1 MKFFTAFI
9 VLFTFIQINAQIQP
23 KEKFPTASS
32 DSSFFDSFLFDVN
45 KLILPL
51 NNEGVIGDVLIQGE
65 AGGRYDGFGFLYSG
79 GFFLSGKDGD
89 SIWSNAV
96 ASASRLQDYL
106 PGKVGE
112 SPLDQIFKLYS
123 VRSADPHFG
132 DSWNDWKDAVEL
144 GADFYDGDGDGEYN
158 PADLNG
164 NGVWDLNEDAPGII
178 GDLTAWT
185 VYNDAA
191 PPELRRFND
200 VEAKGIEI
208 QQTIFANSG
217 SNKQIENIVFIRYR
231 LINTGIVNT
240 VFDSVYFSAWSDP
253 DVGNYQTDLAGSD
266 TLHSSGF
273 IYKDSADALYGINPP
288 AFFKTFLQGPPVYI
302 AGETFI
308 DVNSNGIFDEGIDT
322 PVTNAKNNKGLFL
335 GSEIIPGAQNIGLAS
350 VVHYIKRVVQY
361 SLGQALLPLLHQTAD
376 EVGYQFAFI
385 LRVGRNFSLNNLSF
399 PRHEYSSLL
408 TSVFWP
414 RTWSVPVFGHQHRR
428 YPWSPE

>member
-9 VLFTFIQINAQIQP
+9 ILFTFIQLNAQNQP
-23 KEKFPTASS
+23 KVNFPSASS

-51 NNEGVIGDVLIQGE
+51 NNQGVIADVLIEGE
-65 AGGRYDGFGFLYSG
+65 AGGRYDGFGFLFSG

-89 SIWSNAV
+89 SIWTNAV
-96 ASASRLQDYL
+96 ASASRIQDYL

-112 SPLDQIFKLYS
+112 SPLDQKFKLYTVHS
-123 VRSADPHFG
+123 SDPHFG

-217 SNKQIENIVFIRYR
+217 SNSQIENIVFIRYR
-231 LINTGIVNT
+231 LINTGTVNT
-240 VFDSVYFSAWSDP
+240 VFDSVYFSVWSDP
-253 DVGNYQTDLAGSD
+253 DIGNYETDLVATD
-266 TLHSSGF
+266 TFAS
-273 IYKDSADALYGINPP
+273 
-288 AFFKTFLQGPPVYI
+288 
-302 AGETFI
+302 
-308 DVNSNGIFDEGIDT
+308 GIF
-322 PVTNAKNNKGLFL
+322 
-335 GSEIIPGAQNIGLAS
+335 
-350 VVHYIKRVVQY
+350 IKTMKMVY
-361 SLGQALLPLLHQTAD
+361 M
-376 EVGYQFAFI
+376 E
-385 LRVGRNFSLNNLSF
+385 
-399 PRHEYSSLL
+399 
-408 TSVFWP
+408 
-414 RTWSVPVFGHQHRR
+414 
-428 YPWSPE
+428 